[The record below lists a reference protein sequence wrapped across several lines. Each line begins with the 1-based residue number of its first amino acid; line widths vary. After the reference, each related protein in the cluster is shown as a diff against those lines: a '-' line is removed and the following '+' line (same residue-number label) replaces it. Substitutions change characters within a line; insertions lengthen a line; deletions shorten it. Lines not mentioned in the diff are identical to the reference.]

1 MLGAIA
7 GDIIGSIYEG
17 RRRAIKTE
25 DFPLFQARCHFTDDT
40 VMTVAVA
47 EAILTGQDYGSAMKR
62 WGRKYPHAGYG
73 RAFKKWIWEDGAHP
87 YYSWG
92 NGSAMRVCPIGL
104 AFDDVER
111 VLLEAQRSAEVSHD
125 HPEGIKGAQAVALAV
140 LLARFEDKETIRAE
154 ISRRFGYDLQRTVAD
169 IRPDYQFQISCQL
182 SVPESIIAF
191 LDSWGFEDAV
201 RKAVSLGGDA
211 DTQAA
216 ITGGIAEAHY
226 GLPAAMVEKV
236 YRMLPRDIRQVVD
249 RFNEKF
255 KV

>member
-1 MLGAIA
+1 MSVARSLLPEADSPRTVTMVLQSSTATTLLVSSFA
-7 GDIIGSIYEG
+7 GRDLIV
-17 RRRAIKTE
+17 
-25 DFPLFQARCHFTDDT
+25 P
-40 VMTVAVA
+40 
-47 EAILTGQDYGSAMKR
+47 AM
-62 WGRKYPHAGYG
+62 
-73 RAFKKWIWEDGAHP
+73 
-87 YYSWG
+87 
-92 NGSAMRVCPIGL
+92 
-104 AFDDVER
+104 
-111 VLLEAQRSAEVSHD
+111 
-125 HPEGIKGAQAVALAV
+125 ALAV